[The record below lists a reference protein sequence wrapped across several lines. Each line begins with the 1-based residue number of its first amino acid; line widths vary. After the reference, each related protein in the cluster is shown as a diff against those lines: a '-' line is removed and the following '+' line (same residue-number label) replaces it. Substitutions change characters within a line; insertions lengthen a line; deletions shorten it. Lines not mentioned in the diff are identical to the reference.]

1 MFDDLYRKIILE
13 EAERVERQNAEFD
26 PLKFRRVVADDT
38 DFYNRYLLPLNKDGK
53 LLISRFQ
60 KNTFRVEGYYE
71 DVKKFFNSLK
81 VDKDFL
87 EKPADFEVV
96 APMFTLADKEYT
108 HGMNLDEGFR
118 PIEAFD
124 KLATMS
130 MNNLTRSIVCGRWY
144 DFYEL
149 QKDASFRTRIKR
161 CTPKDLIK
169 SLDFFLET
177 HSINKDGL
185 YIVVEFFVN
194 CDFLKPANS
203 RMDENS
209 TTIIM

>member
-1 MFDDLYRKIILE
+1 MFNELYRKIILQ
-13 EAERVERQNAEFD
+13 EAERQNAQYD
-26 PLKFRRVVADDT
+26 PLPYRRAISTDT
-38 DFYNRYLLPLNKDGK
+38 EFYNKYLAPLNEDHK

-60 KNTFRVEGYYE
+60 KNTFRVEGQYE
-71 DVKKFFNSLK
+71 DVKKFFNKLK

-87 EKPADFEVV
+87 EKPSDFEVV
-96 APMFTLADKEYT
+96 APQFTLADREYT

-130 MNNLTRSIVCGRWY
+130 MNNLTRSIICGRWY

-149 QKDASFRTRIKR
+149 LPNASYTTRVKKCAPKKIAEYLDSYLKDNNI
-161 CTPKDLIK
+161 I
-169 SLDFFLET
+169 
-177 HSINKDGL
+177 KDGL

-194 CDFLKPANS
+194 CEFLQPANS
-203 RMDENS
+203 RLEENS
-209 TTIIM
+209 RTIVM

>member
-1 MFDDLYRKIILE
+1 MFDELYKKIILE
-13 EAERVERQNAEFD
+13 EAERVERQNAQFD
-26 PLKFRRVVADDT
+26 PIKFRRAVADDT

-60 KNTFRVEGYYE
+60 KNTFRVEGYYDE
-71 DVKKFFNSLK
+71 IVTFFNKLK

-87 EKPADFEVV
+87 EKPSDFEVV
-96 APMFTLADKEYT
+96 APMFTLADKVYT

-149 QKDASFRTRIKR
+149 QKDANFKTRVKR
-161 CTPKDLIK
+161 CTPKDLVK
-169 SLDFFLET
+169 FLNDFLDT
-177 HSINKDGL
+177 HNIDKNGL

-209 TTIIM
+209 TTVVM